1 MSRSRHARPSK
12 LVRRE
17 DLNKKKNSQLKKGSK
32 PANKNVAS
40 VKTVNPGK
48 LKQLIQERDVKKKTE
63 LKPPLPVRSLL
74 TRAGAARMNL
84 DRTEVLFQNPESL
97 TCNGFTMA
105 LRSTSLSRRL
115 SQPPVV
121 IAKPKKVPPPK
132 NLGKQHECD
141 YKVLTDMGVKHS

>member
-48 LKQLIQERDVKKKTE
+48 LKQLIQERDVKKKNRTQTASASQ
-63 LKPPLPVRSLL
+63 KPS
-74 TRAGAARMNL
+74 
-84 DRTEVLFQNPESL
+84 DQSWS
-97 TCNGFTMA
+97 
-105 LRSTSLSRRL
+105 ST
-115 SQPPVV
+115 
-121 IAKPKKVPPPK
+121 
-132 NLGKQHECD
+132 NEFG
-141 YKVLTDMGVKHS
+141 